1 MLVLNST
8 SEEILPQAIQ
18 RFWETFPSV
27 WDTMRSNVRSI
38 AVDHYGITVE
48 QFHILRHI
56 RKGCC
61 SVSELATVK
70 QISRPAISQSVEIL
84 VEMGLINR
92 QHNTEDRRFVQLELT
107 PNGNEMLNSIFEENR
122 IWMVKKMEALRPE
135 EINCILQ
142 SMEYLKKTF
151 EQENG

>member
-1 MLVLNST
+1 MQILDST
-8 SEEILPQAIQ
+8 SEEVFQLAIR

-27 WDTMRSNVRSI
+27 WDKIRGNVRSI
-38 AVDHYGITVE
+38 AVRHYGITVE

-84 VEMGLINR
+84 VEKGWINR
-92 QHNTEDRRFVQLELT
+92 TQNKKDRRYVQLELT
-107 PNGNEMLNSIFEENR
+107 PNGNDQLNFIFEENR
-122 IWMVKKMEALRPE
+122 LWMLKKMAGLKPQ
-135 EINCILQ
+135 EIDCILQ
-142 SMEYLKKTF
+142 SMETLKIIF
-151 EQENG
+151 DQELD